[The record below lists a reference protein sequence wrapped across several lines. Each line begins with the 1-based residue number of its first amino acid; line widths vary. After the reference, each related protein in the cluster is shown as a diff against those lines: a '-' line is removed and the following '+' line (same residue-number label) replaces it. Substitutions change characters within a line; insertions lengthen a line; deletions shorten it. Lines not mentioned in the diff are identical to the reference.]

1 MDSEHITQLSA
12 SIDKQNYT
20 CTVQDSRHMYIIDEP
35 ESKGGANVGPDPMS
49 ALLASLASCM
59 AITLKMYAD
68 KKEIDT
74 GKISVHVELQQSG
87 SGKNIKSTFLR
98 KIQVENSVS
107 VEQMDRLH
115 YIASV
120 CPVSRLL
127 SGEIEMKTINSNG
140 EENHQEV

>member
-1 MDSEHITQLSA
+1 MDSEHISQLSA

-20 CTVQDSRHMYIIDEP
+20 CTIQDSRHMYIIDEP

-74 GKISVHVELQQSG
+74 GKINVNVELRQSG
-87 SGKNIKSTFLR
+87 TGKSTKSTFLR
-98 KIQVENSVS
+98 KIQFENSIS
-107 VEQMDRLH
+107 VEQMDRLN

-127 SGEIEMKTINSNG
+127 SGEIEMKTIDTNG
-140 EENHQEV
+140 EEDHQKV

>member
-1 MDSEHITQLSA
+1 MDSEQITQISA

-35 ESKGGANVGPDPMS
+35 ESKGGANAGPDPMS

-68 KKEIDT
+68 KKEINT
-74 GKISVHVELQQSG
+74 GKINVHVELQQSG
-87 SGKNIKSTFLR
+87 SGKNLKSTFLR

-107 VEQMDRLH
+107 VEQMDRLY

-127 SGEIEMKTINSNG
+127 SGEIEMKTIHSNG
-140 EENHQEV
+140 KEDHQEV

>member
-1 MDSEHITQLSA
+1 MDSEHISQLSA

-35 ESKGGANVGPDPMS
+35 ESKGGANVGPDPLS
-49 ALLASLASCM
+49 ALLASLASCI

-74 GKISVHVELQQSG
+74 GKINVHVELRQSG
-87 SGKNIKSTFLR
+87 SGKSTKSTFLR
-98 KIQVENSVS
+98 KIQVENTIEE
-107 VEQMDRLH
+107 EQIERLNF
-115 YIASV
+115 IASV

-127 SGEIEMKTINSNG
+127 SGEIEIKTIDQDGQTDS
-140 EENHQEV
+140 